1 MARTGIYKSH
11 VIRARD
17 RLLAQGQRPTIDAV
31 RIELGNTGSRTT
43 IHRYLKEIEEEE
55 GGRRPPPQVAVS
67 DSIAELVGRL
77 SERLAD
83 EVQAEFKTYREQAEA
98 EKKRLQAVVDEMS
111 ARLKAQQA
119 FHGEQAAEIEALTGQ
134 TSRLTKQSESLA
146 QELDARTQ
154 AVAQLEARLA
164 EQQALFKT
172 MEARHQHAVDALE
185 HFRTAAREQR
195 EQLVRQHDSQQ
206 TYLQGELRRAQE
218 NLKVSQN
225 ELRAAEKTVLELSTL
240 RQADQSMIRQLETDR
255 VQWKKD
261 QAALHEAHANLA
273 AREQSIKRMLT
284 EQIEREAQVQARF
297 AEHQVKLSELESKN
311 GRVAARVGLLEAEKE
326 ALENEKVALKER
338 CEALVQQVKAQE
350 AALGAFP
357 KPPSTSG

>member
-43 IHRYLKEIEEEE
+43 IYRYLKEIEEEE

-83 EVQAEFKTYREQAEA
+83 EVQAEFKAYREQAEA
-98 EKKRLQAVVDEMS
+98 EKKRLQAAVDEMN
-111 ARLKAQQA
+111 ARLKAQDA
-119 FHGEQAAEIEALTGQ
+119 AHAEQAAEIEALTGQ

-154 AVAQLEARLA
+154 TVAQLEARLA
-164 EQQALFKT
+164 EQQALFQT

-206 TYLQGELRRAQE
+206 TYLQCELRRAQE

-240 RQADQSMIRQLETDR
+240 RQADQTMIRQLETDR

-297 AEHQVKLSELESKN
+297 AENQAKLSELESKN
-311 GRVAARVGLLEAEKE
+311 
-326 ALENEKVALKER
+326 EKVTARAETLETENAALKER
-338 CEALVQQVKAQE
+338 CEALVQQVKAQA
-350 AALGAFP
+350 AALEAFRM
-357 KPPSTSG
+357 PPSISG